1 MDVWM
6 DGWMDGWM
14 IGLGELVDVWI
25 EWSKE
30 RKETG
35 RDNWIDDQITDQS
48 QPHFFV
54 SLLSAWCRE

>member
-1 MDVWM
+1 MDGWM
-6 DGWMDGWM
+6 DGWVGRWVDGCLDGWMDGWM

-30 RKETG
+30 RKERG

-48 QPHFFV
+48 
-54 SLLSAWCRE
+54 